1 MDYYNM
7 SVSFDPFEKKTD
19 ISASSRKLYTFNLRK
34 LNEGKEIKNLNF
46 LSKPVIE
53 EKLETLTP
61 NTRRTYIIAVVSS
74 LKDRPEAKYKK
85 LYNKFYK
92 MLVDINADLKT
103 NTSKSEK
110 QKENWITQEEV
121 MKKCKDL
128 GEITEEIKG
137 KRKISEEQYTQLYH
151 AVVLGL
157 YCLQPPRRN
166 SDYTKML
173 VVKNVPEDTDYNYLD
188 MKNWEWI
195 FNNYKTKK
203 AYKQVKLPVP
213 EELVKLLKVYFQY
226 HPEAKELKKKTF
238 EPVPFLMTQEG
249 KVIDTSTEMT
259 RTLNKI
265 FGKKIGSSLLRNI
278 FLTDKYSDNAKE
290 MEDDVKA
297 MGTSSNTATHNYIK
311 TD

>member
-1 MDYYNM
+1 M
-7 SVSFDPFEKKTD
+7 SATAFDPFEKKTD

-34 LNEGKEIKNLNF
+34 LNDGKEVKNLNF
-46 LSKPVIE
+46 LSKPEIIT
-53 EKLETLTP
+53 KLEALTP

-85 LYNKFYK
+85 LYNKYYK

-103 NTSKSEK
+103 NTTKSET
-110 QKENWITQEEV
+110 QKENWISQEEV
-121 MKKCKDL
+121 MKKCNDL
-128 GEITEEIKG
+128 GEIVAEIKG
-137 KRKISEEQYTQLYH
+137 RRKISEEQYTQLLH

-166 SDYTKML
+166 SDYTKCL
-173 VVKNVPEDTDYNYLD
+173 VVKKIPEDNEYNYLD
-188 MKNWEWI
+188 IKNWDWV

-203 AYKQVKLPVP
+203 TYKQVKMPVP

-226 HPEAKELKKKTF
+226 HPHAKAMKQKSF
-238 EPVPFLMTQEG
+238 EPFPFLMTQDG

-290 MEDDVKA
+290 MADDVKA

>member
-1 MDYYNM
+1 M
-7 SVSFDPFEKKTD
+7 SATAFDPFEKKTD

-34 LNEGKEIKNLNF
+34 LNEGKEVKNLNF
-46 LSKPVIE
+46 LSKPEIVT
-53 EKLETLTP
+53 KLEGLTP

-85 LYNKFYK
+85 LYNKYYK

-103 NTSKSEK
+103 NTTKSET
-110 QKENWITQEEV
+110 QKENWISQEEV
-121 MKKCKDL
+121 MKKCNDL
-128 GEITEEIKG
+128 GEIVAEIKG
-137 KRKISEEQYTQLYH
+137 RRKISEEQYTQLLH

-166 SDYTKML
+166 SDYTKCL
-173 VVKNVPEDTDYNYLD
+173 VVKKIPEDNEYNYLD
-188 MKNWEWI
+188 IKNWDWV

-203 AYKQVKLPVP
+203 TYKQVKMPVP

-226 HPEAKELKKKTF
+226 HPHAKEMKKKEF
-238 EPVPFLMTQEG
+238 EPIPFLMTQDG

-290 MEDDVKA
+290 MADDVKA

>member
-1 MDYYNM
+1 M
-7 SVSFDPFEKKTD
+7 SATAFDPFEKKTD

-34 LNEGKEIKNLNF
+34 LNDGKEVKNLNF
-46 LSKPVIE
+46 LSKPEIIT
-53 EKLETLTP
+53 KLEALTP

-85 LYNKFYK
+85 LYNKYYK
-92 MLVDINADLKT
+92 MLVDINADLKN
-103 NTSKSEK
+103 NTTKSET
-110 QKENWITQEEV
+110 QKENWISQEEV
-121 MKKCKDL
+121 MKKCNDL
-128 GEITEEIKG
+128 GEIVAEIKG
-137 KRKISEEQYTQLYH
+137 RRKISEEQYTQLLH

-166 SDYTKML
+166 SDYTKCL
-173 VVKNVPEDTDYNYLD
+173 VVKKIPEDNEYNYLD
-188 MKNWEWI
+188 IKNWDWI

-203 AYKQVKLPVP
+203 TYKQVKMPVP

-226 HPEAKELKKKTF
+226 HPHAKALKQKSF
-238 EPVPFLMTQEG
+238 EPFPFLMTQDG

-290 MEDDVKA
+290 MADDVKA

>member
-1 MDYYNM
+1 M
-7 SVSFDPFEKKTD
+7 SAFDPFEKKTD

-34 LNEGKEIKNLNF
+34 LNEGKEVKNLNF
-46 LSKPVIE
+46 LSKPEIVT
-53 EKLETLTP
+53 KLEGLTP

-85 LYNKFYK
+85 LYNKYYK

-103 NTSKSEK
+103 NTTKSET
-110 QKENWITQEEV
+110 QKENWISQEEV
-121 MKKCKDL
+121 MKKCNDL
-128 GEITEEIKG
+128 GEIVAEIKG
-137 KRKISEEQYTQLYH
+137 RRKISGEQYTQLLH

-166 SDYTKML
+166 SDYTKCL
-173 VVKNVPEDTDYNYLD
+173 VVKKIPEDNEYNYLD
-188 MKNWEWI
+188 IKNWDWV

-203 AYKQVKLPVP
+203 TYKQVKMPVP

-226 HPEAKELKKKTF
+226 HPHAKEMKKKEF
-238 EPVPFLMTQEG
+238 EPIPFLMTQDG

-290 MEDDVKA
+290 MADDVKA

>member
-1 MDYYNM
+1 M
-7 SVSFDPFEKKTD
+7 SATAFDPFEKKTD

-34 LNEGKEIKNLNF
+34 LNDGKEVKNLNF
-46 LSKPVIE
+46 LSKPEIIT
-53 EKLETLTP
+53 KLEALTP

-85 LYNKFYK
+85 LYNKYFK
-92 MLVDINADLKT
+92 MMIDINADLKN
-103 NTSKSEK
+103 NTTKSEK
-110 QKENWITQEEV
+110 QKENWISQEEV
-121 MKKCKDL
+121 MKKCADL
-128 GEITEEIKG
+128 GEIVAEIKG
-137 KRKISEEQYTQLYH
+137 KRKISEEQYTQLLH

-166 SDYTKML
+166 SDYTKCL
-173 VVKNVPEDTDYNYLD
+173 VVKKIPEDNEYNYLD
-188 MKNWEWI
+188 IKNWDWV

-203 AYKQVKLPVP
+203 TYKQVKMSVP

-226 HPEAKELKKKTF
+226 HPHAKAMKLKSF
-238 EPVPFLMTQEG
+238 EPFPFLMTQDG

-290 MEDDVKA
+290 MADDVKA

>member
-1 MDYYNM
+1 M
-7 SVSFDPFEKKTD
+7 SATAFDPFEKKTD

-34 LNEGKEIKNLNF
+34 LNEGKEVKNLNF
-46 LSKPVIE
+46 LSKPEIVT
-53 EKLETLTP
+53 KLEGLTP

-85 LYNKFYK
+85 LYNKYYK

-103 NTSKSEK
+103 NTTKSET
-110 QKENWITQEEV
+110 QKENWISQEEV
-121 MKKCKDL
+121 MKKCNDL
-128 GEITEEIKG
+128 GEIVTEIKG
-137 KRKISEEQYTQLYH
+137 RRKISGEQYTQLLH

-166 SDYTKML
+166 SDYTKCL
-173 VVKNVPEDTDYNYLD
+173 VVKKIPEDNEYNYLD
-188 MKNWEWI
+188 IKNWDWV

-203 AYKQVKLPVP
+203 TYKQVKMPVP

-226 HPEAKELKKKTF
+226 HPHAKEMKKKEF
-238 EPVPFLMTQEG
+238 EPIPFLMTQDG

-278 FLTDKYSDNAKE
+278 FLTDKYSHNAKE

-297 MGTSSNTATHNYIK
+297 MGTSSNTATNNYIK

>member
-1 MDYYNM
+1 M
-7 SVSFDPFEKKTD
+7 SAVAFDPFEKKTD

-34 LNEGKEIKNLNF
+34 LNDGKEVKNLNF
-46 LSKPVIE
+46 LSKPEIIT
-53 EKLETLTP
+53 KLEALTP

-85 LYNKFYK
+85 LYNKYYK
-92 MLVDINADLKT
+92 MMIDINADLKN
-103 NTSKSEK
+103 NTTKSEK
-110 QKENWITQEEV
+110 QKENWISQEEV
-121 MKKCKDL
+121 MKKCNSL
-128 GEITEEIKG
+128 GEIVDEIKG
-137 KRKISEEQYTQLYH
+137 RRKISEEQYTQLLH

-166 SDYTKML
+166 SDYTKCL
-173 VVKNVPEDTDYNYLD
+173 VVKKIPEDNEYNYLD
-188 MKNWEWI
+188 IKNWDWV

-203 AYKQVKLPVP
+203 TYKQVKMSVP

-226 HPEAKELKKKTF
+226 HPHAKAMKLKSF
-238 EPVPFLMTQEG
+238 EPFPFLMTQDG

-290 MEDDVKA
+290 MADDVKA

>member
-1 MDYYNM
+1 M
-7 SVSFDPFEKKTD
+7 SAVAFDPFEKKTD

-34 LNEGKEIKNLNF
+34 LNDGKEVKNLNF
-46 LSKPVIE
+46 LSKPEIIT
-53 EKLETLTP
+53 KLEALTP

-85 LYNKFYK
+85 LYNKYYK
-92 MLVDINADLKT
+92 MLVDINADLKN
-103 NTSKSEK
+103 NTTKSEK
-110 QKENWITQEEV
+110 QKENWISQEEV
-121 MKKCKDL
+121 MKKCNDL
-128 GEITEEIKG
+128 GEIVAEIKG
-137 KRKISEEQYTQLYH
+137 RRKISEEQYTQLLH

-166 SDYTKML
+166 SDYTKCL
-173 VVKNVPEDTDYNYLD
+173 VVKKIPEDNEYNYLD
-188 MKNWEWI
+188 IKNWDWI

-203 AYKQVKLPVP
+203 TYKQVKMPVP
-213 EELVKLLKVYFQY
+213 EDLVKLLKVYFQY
-226 HPEAKELKKKTF
+226 HPHAKALKLKSF
-238 EPVPFLMTQEG
+238 EPFPFLMTQDG

-290 MEDDVKA
+290 MADDVKA

>member
-1 MDYYNM
+1 M
-7 SVSFDPFEKKTD
+7 SAVAFDPFEKKTD
-19 ISASSRKLYTFNLRK
+19 ISASSRKLYSFNLRK
-34 LNEGKEIKNLNF
+34 LNDGKEVKNLNF
-46 LSKPVIE
+46 LSKPEIIT
-53 EKLETLTP
+53 KLEALTP

-85 LYNKFYK
+85 LYNKYYK
-92 MLVDINADLKT
+92 MLVDINADLKN
-103 NTSKSEK
+103 NTTKSEK
-110 QKENWITQEEV
+110 QKENWISQEEV
-121 MKKCKDL
+121 MKKCADL
-128 GEITEEIKG
+128 GEIVAEIKG
-137 KRKISEEQYTQLYH
+137 RRKISEEQYTQLLH

-166 SDYTKML
+166 SDYTKCL
-173 VVKNVPEDTDYNYLD
+173 VVKKIPEDNEYNYLD
-188 MKNWEWI
+188 IKNWDWV

-203 AYKQVKLPVP
+203 TYKQVKMPVP

-226 HPEAKELKKKTF
+226 HPHAKAMKLKSF
-238 EPVPFLMTQEG
+238 EPFPFLMTQDG

-290 MEDDVKA
+290 MADDVKA

>member
-1 MDYYNM
+1 M
-7 SVSFDPFEKKTD
+7 SAVAFDPFEKKTD
-19 ISASSRKLYTFNLRK
+19 ISASSRKLYSFNLRK
-34 LNEGKEIKNLNF
+34 LNDGKEVKNLNF
-46 LSKPVIE
+46 LSKPEIIT
-53 EKLETLTP
+53 KLEALTP

-85 LYNKFYK
+85 LYNKYYK
-92 MLVDINADLKT
+92 MLVDINADLKN
-103 NTSKSEK
+103 NTTKSET
-110 QKENWITQEEV
+110 QKENWISQEEV
-121 MKKCKDL
+121 MKKCNDL
-128 GEITEEIKG
+128 GEIVAEIKG
-137 KRKISEEQYTQLYH
+137 RRKISEEQYTQLLH

-166 SDYTKML
+166 SDYTKCL
-173 VVKNVPEDTDYNYLD
+173 VVKKIPEDNEYNYLD
-188 MKNWEWI
+188 IKNWDWV

-203 AYKQVKLPVP
+203 TYKQVKMPVP

-226 HPEAKELKKKTF
+226 HPHAKAMKQKSF
-238 EPVPFLMTQEG
+238 EPFPFLMTQDG

-290 MEDDVKA
+290 MADDVKA

>member
-1 MDYYNM
+1 M
-7 SVSFDPFEKKTD
+7 SATAFDPFEKKTD

-34 LNEGKEIKNLNF
+34 LNDGKEVKNLNF
-46 LSKPVIE
+46 LSKPEIIT
-53 EKLETLTP
+53 KLEALTP

-85 LYNKFYK
+85 LYNKYFK
-92 MLVDINADLKT
+92 MMIDINADLKN
-103 NTSKSEK
+103 NTTKSEK
-110 QKENWITQEEV
+110 QKENWISQEEV
-121 MKKCKDL
+121 MKKCADL
-128 GEITEEIKG
+128 GEIVAEIKG
-137 KRKISEEQYTQLYH
+137 KRKISEEQYTQLLH

-166 SDYTKML
+166 SDYTKCL
-173 VVKNVPEDTDYNYLD
+173 VVKKIPEDNEYNYLD
-188 MKNWEWI
+188 IKNWDWV

-203 AYKQVKLPVP
+203 TYKQVKMPVP

-226 HPEAKELKKKTF
+226 HPHAKAMKLKSF
-238 EPVPFLMTQEG
+238 EPFPFLMTQDG

-290 MEDDVKA
+290 MADDVKA

>member
-1 MDYYNM
+1 M
-7 SVSFDPFEKKTD
+7 STIADAFDPFEKKTD
-19 ISASSRKLYTFNLRK
+19 ISASSRKLYSFNLRK
-34 LNEGKEIKNLNF
+34 LNGSKDIKNLNF
-46 LSKPVIE
+46 LSKPEVID
-53 EKLETLTP
+53 KLETLTP

-85 LYNKFYK
+85 LYSKYYK
-92 MLVDINADLKT
+92 MLVDINASLKN
-103 NTSKSEK
+103 NTTKSEK
-110 QKENWITQEEV
+110 QKDNWISQKEV
-121 MKKCKDL
+121 MDRFNSL
-128 GEITEEIKG
+128 DNIVAEIKG
-137 KRKISEEQYTQLYH
+137 KRKISEEQYTQLLH

-166 SDYTKML
+166 SDYTKCL
-173 VVKNVPEDTDYNYLD
+173 VVKKIPEDNEYNYLD
-188 MKNWEWI
+188 IKNWDWV

-203 AYKQVKLPVP
+203 TYKQVKMPVP

-226 HPEAKELKKKTF
+226 HPHAKAMKQKSF
-238 EPVPFLMTQEG
+238 EPFPFLMTQDG

-290 MEDDVKA
+290 MADDVMA
-297 MGTSSNTATHNYIK
+297 MGTSSDTATHNYIK

>member
-1 MDYYNM
+1 M
-7 SVSFDPFEKKTD
+7 SATAFDPFEKKTD

-34 LNEGKEIKNLNF
+34 LNDGKEVKNLNF
-46 LSKPVIE
+46 LSKPEIIN
-53 EKLETLTP
+53 KLEALTP

-85 LYNKFYK
+85 LYNKYFK
-92 MLVDINADLKT
+92 MMIDINADLKN
-103 NTSKSEK
+103 NTTKSET
-110 QKENWITQEEV
+110 QKENWISQEEV
-121 MKKCKDL
+121 MKKCNSL
-128 GEITEEIKG
+128 GEIVAEIKG
-137 KRKISEEQYTQLYH
+137 RRKISEVQYTQLLH

-166 SDYTKML
+166 SDYTKCL
-173 VVKNVPEDTDYNYLD
+173 VVKKIPEDNEYNYLD
-188 MKNWEWI
+188 IKNWDWV

-203 AYKQVKLPVP
+203 TYKQVKMPVP
-213 EELVKLLKVYFQY
+213 EELVDLLKVYFQY
-226 HPEAKELKKKTF
+226 HPHAKAMKQKSF
-238 EPVPFLMTQEG
+238 EPFPFLMTQDG

-290 MEDDVKA
+290 MADDVKA

>member
-1 MDYYNM
+1 M
-7 SVSFDPFEKKTD
+7 SATAFDPFEKKTD

-34 LNEGKEIKNLNF
+34 LNDGKEVKNLNF
-46 LSKPVIE
+46 LSKPEIIT
-53 EKLETLTP
+53 KLEALTP

-85 LYNKFYK
+85 LYNKYYK
-92 MLVDINADLKT
+92 MLVDINADLKN
-103 NTSKSEK
+103 NTTKSEK
-110 QKENWITQEEV
+110 QKENWISQEEV
-121 MKKCKDL
+121 MKKCADL
-128 GEITEEIKG
+128 GEIVAEIKG
-137 KRKISEEQYTQLYH
+137 RRKISEEQYTQLLH

-166 SDYTKML
+166 SDYTKCL
-173 VVKNVPEDTDYNYLD
+173 VVKKIPEDNEYNYLD
-188 MKNWEWI
+188 IKNWDWI

-203 AYKQVKLPVP
+203 TYKQVKMPVP

-226 HPEAKELKKKTF
+226 HPHAKAMKQKSF
-238 EPVPFLMTQEG
+238 EPFPFLMTQDG

-290 MEDDVKA
+290 MADDVKA

>member
-1 MDYYNM
+1 M
-7 SVSFDPFEKKTD
+7 SAFDPFEKKTD

-34 LNEGKEIKNLNF
+34 LNDGKEVKNLNF
-46 LSKPVIE
+46 LSKPEIVT
-53 EKLETLTP
+53 KLEGLTP

-85 LYNKFYK
+85 LYNKYYK

-103 NTSKSEK
+103 NTTKSET
-110 QKENWITQEEV
+110 QKENWISQEEV
-121 MKKCKDL
+121 MKKCNDL
-128 GEITEEIKG
+128 GEIVAEIKG
-137 KRKISEEQYTQLYH
+137 RRKISREQYTQLLH

-166 SDYTKML
+166 SDYTKCL
-173 VVKNVPEDTDYNYLD
+173 VVKKIPEDNDYNYLD
-188 MKNWEWI
+188 IKNWEWV

-203 AYKQVKLPVP
+203 TYKQVKMPVP

-226 HPEAKELKKKTF
+226 HPDAKEMKKKEF
-238 EPVPFLMTQEG
+238 EPVPFLITQDG

-290 MEDDVKA
+290 MADDVKA

>member
-1 MDYYNM
+1 M
-7 SVSFDPFEKKTD
+7 SATAFDPFEKKTD

-34 LNEGKEIKNLNF
+34 LNDGKEVKNLNF
-46 LSKPVIE
+46 LSKPEIIT
-53 EKLETLTP
+53 KLEALTP

-85 LYNKFYK
+85 LYNKYYK
-92 MLVDINADLKT
+92 MLVDINADLKN
-103 NTSKSEK
+103 NTTKSEK
-110 QKENWITQEEV
+110 QKENWISQEEV
-121 MKKCKDL
+121 MKKCNDL
-128 GEITEEIKG
+128 GEIVAEIKG
-137 KRKISEEQYTQLYH
+137 RRKISEEQYTQLLH

-166 SDYTKML
+166 SDYTKCL
-173 VVKNVPEDTDYNYLD
+173 VVKKIPEDNEYNYLD
-188 MKNWEWI
+188 IKNWDWI

-203 AYKQVKLPVP
+203 TYKQVKMPVP

-226 HPEAKELKKKTF
+226 HPHAKAMKQKSF
-238 EPVPFLMTQEG
+238 EPFPFLMTQDG

-290 MEDDVKA
+290 MADDVKA

>member
-1 MDYYNM
+1 M
-7 SVSFDPFEKKTD
+7 SATAFDPFEKKTD

-34 LNEGKEIKNLNF
+34 LNDGKEVKNLNF
-46 LSKPVIE
+46 LSKPEIIT
-53 EKLETLTP
+53 KLEALTP

-85 LYNKFYK
+85 LYNKYYK
-92 MLVDINADLKT
+92 MMIDINADLKN
-103 NTSKSEK
+103 NTTKSEK
-110 QKENWITQEEV
+110 QKENWISQEEV
-121 MKKCKDL
+121 MKKCNDL
-128 GEITEEIKG
+128 GEIVAEIKG
-137 KRKISEEQYTQLYH
+137 RRKISEEQYTQLLH

-166 SDYTKML
+166 SDYTKCL
-173 VVKNVPEDTDYNYLD
+173 VVKKIPEDNEYNYLD
-188 MKNWEWI
+188 IKNWDWI

-203 AYKQVKLPVP
+203 TYKQVKMPVP

-226 HPEAKELKKKTF
+226 HPHAKAMKQKSF
-238 EPVPFLMTQEG
+238 EPFPFLMTQDG

-290 MEDDVKA
+290 MADDVKA

>member
-1 MDYYNM
+1 M
-7 SVSFDPFEKKTD
+7 SATAFDPFEKKTD

-34 LNEGKEIKNLNF
+34 LNDGKEVKNLNF
-46 LSKPVIE
+46 LSKPEIIT
-53 EKLETLTP
+53 KLEALTP

-85 LYNKFYK
+85 LYNKYYK
-92 MLVDINADLKT
+92 MLVDINADLKN
-103 NTSKSEK
+103 NTTKSEK
-110 QKENWITQEEV
+110 QKENWISQEEV
-121 MKKCKDL
+121 MKKCNDL
-128 GEITEEIKG
+128 GEIVAEIKG
-137 KRKISEEQYTQLYH
+137 RRKISEEQYTQLLH

-166 SDYTKML
+166 SDYTKCL
-173 VVKNVPEDTDYNYLD
+173 VVKKIPEDNEYNYLD
-188 MKNWEWI
+188 IKNWDWV

-203 AYKQVKLPVP
+203 TYKQVKMPVP

-226 HPEAKELKKKTF
+226 HPHAKAMKQKSF
-238 EPVPFLMTQEG
+238 EPFPFLMTQDG

-290 MEDDVKA
+290 MADDVKA

>member
-1 MDYYNM
+1 M
-7 SVSFDPFEKKTD
+7 SATAFDPFEKKTD

-34 LNEGKEIKNLNF
+34 LNDGKEVKNLNF
-46 LSKPVIE
+46 LSKPEIIT
-53 EKLETLTP
+53 KLEALTP

-85 LYNKFYK
+85 LYNKYYK
-92 MLVDINADLKT
+92 MLVDINADLKN
-103 NTSKSEK
+103 NTTKSET
-110 QKENWITQEEV
+110 QKENWISQEEV
-121 MKKCKDL
+121 MKKCNDL
-128 GEITEEIKG
+128 GEIVAEIKG
-137 KRKISEEQYTQLYH
+137 RRKISEEQYTQLLH

-166 SDYTKML
+166 SDYTKCL
-173 VVKNVPEDTDYNYLD
+173 VVKKIPEDNEYNYLD
-188 MKNWEWI
+188 IKNWDWI

-203 AYKQVKLPVP
+203 TYKQVKMPVP

-226 HPEAKELKKKTF
+226 HPHAKAMKQKSF
-238 EPVPFLMTQEG
+238 EPFPFLMTQDG

-290 MEDDVKA
+290 MADDVKA

>member
-1 MDYYNM
+1 M
-7 SVSFDPFEKKTD
+7 SAVAFDPFEKKTD
-19 ISASSRKLYTFNLRK
+19 ISASSRKLYSFNLRK
-34 LNEGKEIKNLNF
+34 LNDGKEVKNLNF
-46 LSKPVIE
+46 LSKPEIIT
-53 EKLETLTP
+53 KLEALTP

-85 LYNKFYK
+85 LYNKYYK
-92 MLVDINADLKT
+92 MLVDINADLKN
-103 NTSKSEK
+103 NTTKSEK
-110 QKENWITQEEV
+110 QKENWISQEEV
-121 MKKCKDL
+121 MKKCADL
-128 GEITEEIKG
+128 GEIVAEIKG
-137 KRKISEEQYTQLYH
+137 RRKISEEQYTQLLH

-166 SDYTKML
+166 SDYTKCL
-173 VVKNVPEDTDYNYLD
+173 VVKKIPEDNEYNYLD
-188 MKNWEWI
+188 IKNWDWI

-203 AYKQVKLPVP
+203 TYKQVKMPVP

-226 HPEAKELKKKTF
+226 HPHAKAMKLKSF
-238 EPVPFLMTQEG
+238 EPFPFLMTQDG

-290 MEDDVKA
+290 MADDVKA

>member
-1 MDYYNM
+1 M
-7 SVSFDPFEKKTD
+7 STFDPFEKKTD

-34 LNEGKEIKNLNF
+34 LNEGKEVKNLNF
-46 LSKPVIE
+46 LSKPEIVT
-53 EKLETLTP
+53 KLEGLTP

-85 LYNKFYK
+85 LYNKYYK

-103 NTSKSEK
+103 NTTKSET
-110 QKENWITQEEV
+110 QKENWISQEEV
-121 MKKCKDL
+121 MKKCNDL
-128 GEITEEIKG
+128 GEIVAEIKG
-137 KRKISEEQYTQLYH
+137 RRKISGEQYTQLLH

-166 SDYTKML
+166 SDYTKCL
-173 VVKNVPEDTDYNYLD
+173 VVKKIPEDNEYNYLD
-188 MKNWEWI
+188 IKNWDWV

-203 AYKQVKLPVP
+203 TYKQVKMPVP

-226 HPEAKELKKKTF
+226 HPHAKAMKQKIF
-238 EPVPFLMTQEG
+238 EPFPFLMTQDG

-290 MEDDVKA
+290 MADDVKA
-297 MGTSSNTATHNYIK
+297 MGTSSNTATNNYIK

>member
-1 MDYYNM
+1 M
-7 SVSFDPFEKKTD
+7 SATAFDPFEKKTD

-34 LNEGKEIKNLNF
+34 LNEGKEVKNLNF
-46 LSKPVIE
+46 LSKPEIVT
-53 EKLETLTP
+53 KLEGLTP

-85 LYNKFYK
+85 LYNKYYK

-103 NTSKSEK
+103 NTTKSET
-110 QKENWITQEEV
+110 QKENWISQEEV
-121 MKKCKDL
+121 MKKCNDL
-128 GEITEEIKG
+128 GEIVEEIKG
-137 KRKISEEQYTQLYH
+137 RRKISGEQYTQLLH

-166 SDYTKML
+166 SDYTKCL
-173 VVKNVPEDTDYNYLD
+173 VVKKIPEDNEYNYLD
-188 MKNWEWI
+188 IKNWDWV

-203 AYKQVKLPVP
+203 TYKQVKMPVP

-226 HPEAKELKKKTF
+226 HPHAKEMKKKEF
-238 EPVPFLMTQEG
+238 EPIPFLMTQDG

-278 FLTDKYSDNAKE
+278 FLTDKYSHNAKE

>member
-1 MDYYNM
+1 M
-7 SVSFDPFEKKTD
+7 SATAFDPFEKKTD

-34 LNEGKEIKNLNF
+34 LNEGKEVKNLNF
-46 LSKPVIE
+46 LSKPEIVT
-53 EKLETLTP
+53 KLEGLTP

-85 LYNKFYK
+85 LYNKYYK

-103 NTSKSEK
+103 NTTKSET
-110 QKENWITQEEV
+110 QKENWISQEEV
-121 MKKCKDL
+121 MKKCNDL
-128 GEITEEIKG
+128 GEIVEEIKG
-137 KRKISEEQYTQLYH
+137 RRKISGEQYTQLLH
-151 AVVLGL
+151 AVVMGL

-166 SDYTKML
+166 SDYTKCL
-173 VVKNVPEDTDYNYLD
+173 VVKKIPENNEYNYLD
-188 MKNWEWI
+188 IKNWDWV

-203 AYKQVKLPVP
+203 TYKQVKMPVP

-226 HPEAKELKKKTF
+226 HPHAKEMKKKEF
-238 EPVPFLMTQEG
+238 EPIPFLMTQDG

-278 FLTDKYSDNAKE
+278 FLTDKYSHNAKE